1 MHSSAFF
8 SLLALCAPQPFASS
22 VAQAIRIRNKNG
34 RDMWTVSNFLLQEG
48 VQRSILDAIAKSAP
62 GAGRGDLEGL
72 RRSLRRT
79 FTELRDEA
87 VRVDDDGIG
96 GGGGGPGEVNVTV
109 TSGGE
114 ERERE
119 ALRGRVRAAVERKK
133 EEDRRLRELG
143 VID

>member
-1 MHSSAFF
+1 
-8 SLLALCAPQPFASS
+8 
-22 VAQAIRIRNKNG
+22 
-34 RDMWTVSNFLLQEG
+34 MWTVSNFLLQEG

-96 GGGGGPGEVNVTV
+96 GGGGPGEVNVTV

-114 ERERE
+114 ERKRE

>member
-1 MHSSAFF
+1 MHFF
-8 SLLALCAPQPFASS
+8 LLLALCAPQPFASS

-96 GGGGGPGEVNVTV
+96 GGGGPGEVNVTV

-114 ERERE
+114 ERKRE